1 LVAEFNFAE
10 RRKDILLELELR
22 REVYLRSFVTRN
34 SNVRALV
41 LDKMATENPS
51 YDKNGPMAQKVD
63 AIVSK
68 LNAKGEE
75 A

>member
-1 LVAEFNFAE
+1 MVAEFNFAE